1 MKKAKDAGPDTDWQR
16 IWLSARKR
24 EWNSVAIVPSHTG
37 IDVAEVAER
46 LTETGRVHG
55 ERSVKLINAIGVQ
68 LAAVNELIESIEAAA
83 AHGEL
88 VVVPVDPISENPSTM
103 AIVRAMS
110 ASLLVVRL
118 GESQIAAAQSV
129 IDTIGRDRLLGSVVL
144 DPVKSGRRAAKRVA
158 ETAEKST
165 VG

>member
-24 EWNSVAIVPSHTG
+24 EWNSVAIVPSHAG
-37 IDVAEVAER
+37 VDVEEVAER

-55 ERSVKLINAIGVQ
+55 ERSVMLVNAIGVQ

-83 AHGEL
+83 ARGDL

-118 GESQIAAAQSV
+118 GDSQIGAAQSV
-129 IDTIGRDRLLGSVVL
+129 IDTIGRERLLGSVVL
-144 DPVKSGRRAAKRVA
+144 DPVKMGRRAKRVA
-158 ETAEKST
+158 EAAEKST